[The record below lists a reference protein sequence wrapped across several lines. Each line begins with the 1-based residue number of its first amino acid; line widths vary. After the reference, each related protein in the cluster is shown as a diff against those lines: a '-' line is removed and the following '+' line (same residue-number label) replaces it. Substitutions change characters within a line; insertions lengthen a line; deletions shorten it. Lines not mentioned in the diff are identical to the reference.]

1 MACHHSLPTLSSM
14 TLDEASSCTQCAGST
29 SSRKLL
35 AALSVLGTTVGITMA
50 MHATVSGD
58 RAAAVQLQLIN
69 PAASHVGSTASRLR
83 VPPSMRQPAHRSGVI
98 ASALADPGIQA
109 SDLPP
114 TQVRSESVQAQV
126 LSAAETIA
134 PSVVMERPS
143 EEFLRA
149 ERASKTSSFLACA
162 LALGGLLLG
171 AWAIMRG
178 FQRRPRQSTTEAA
191 AEGRTRTY
199 ASMCTAPNEPSINQL
214 VYAFT
219 EKSAEETVVSMAT
232 PHKERTRFVAETL
245 LPTTSGT
252 YRVRSYKHTLDGI
265 TFTDPI
271 AIIAGK
277 PEGADKVRSESAQA
291 QVLSAA
297 ETIAPSVVMER
308 PSEEFLRAERASKTS
323 SFLACALAL
332 GGLLL
337 GAWAIMRGFQRRPRQ
352 STTEAAAEGRT
363 RTYASMCTA
372 PNEPSINQLVYA
384 FTEKSAE
391 ETVVSMATPHK
402 ERTRFVAETLLPTTS
417 GTYRVRSYKHTLD
430 GITFTDPIAIIA
442 GKPEGAE
449 SVPVRVHD
457 ACWTSE
463 VIGSLKCDCAQ
474 QLAQAMDYI
483 RDNEQGIVLYL
494 HQEGRGI
501 GLANKIA
508 AYRMQEQGVDTVEA
522 NRMLGLPDDSREY
535 TAVKDILEDI
545 NVQSIGLMT
554 NNPRKVKELRSLGIS
569 ISKRISCIVADP
581 GEIAS
586 QYVQTKREQMGHF
599 DSDEEDV
606 DVLCVWTEDE
616 QKAQRFGTKGAHGD
630 GGF

>member
-1 MACHHSLPTLSSM
+1 MYVTGCFQTATMACHHSLPTLSSM

-114 TQVRSESVQAQV
+114 TQVRSESV
-126 LSAAETIA
+126 
-134 PSVVMERPS
+134 
-143 EEFLRA
+143 
-149 ERASKTSSFLACA
+149 
-162 LALGGLLLG
+162 
-171 AWAIMRG
+171 
-178 FQRRPRQSTTEAA
+178 
-191 AEGRTRTY
+191 
-199 ASMCTAPNEPSINQL
+199 
-214 VYAFT
+214 
-219 EKSAEETVVSMAT
+219 
-232 PHKERTRFVAETL
+232 
-245 LPTTSGT
+245 
-252 YRVRSYKHTLDGI
+252 
-265 TFTDPI
+265 
-271 AIIAGK
+271 
-277 PEGADKVRSESAQA
+277 QA

>member
-1 MACHHSLPTLSSM
+1 MYATSCFQTTTMVCPLCVPNLSSM
-14 TLDEASSCTQCAGST
+14 VLDVTNQASLCTQCARSS
-29 SSRKLL
+29 SSRKLV
-35 AALSVLGTTVGITMA
+35 AALSVMGTAVGITMA
-50 MHATVSGD
+50 VHTFTSGTNAAPLQLQSISPTVSHGLKAW
-58 RAAAVQLQLIN
+58 RSQV
-69 PAASHVGSTASRLR
+69 V
-83 VPPSMRQPAHRSGVI
+83 PSMRQPARRGVS
-98 ASALADPGIQA
+98 ASALADSGVQI
-109 SDLPP
+109 SDPP
-114 TQVRSESVQAQV
+114 LMQ
-126 LSAAETIA
+126 
-134 PSVVMERPS
+134 
-143 EEFLRA
+143 
-149 ERASKTSSFLACA
+149 
-162 LALGGLLLG
+162 
-171 AWAIMRG
+171 
-178 FQRRPRQSTTEAA
+178 
-191 AEGRTRTY
+191 
-199 ASMCTAPNEPSINQL
+199 
-214 VYAFT
+214 
-219 EKSAEETVVSMAT
+219 
-232 PHKERTRFVAETL
+232 
-245 LPTTSGT
+245 
-252 YRVRSYKHTLDGI
+252 
-265 TFTDPI
+265 
-271 AIIAGK
+271 
-277 PEGADKVRSESAQA
+277 VRSESAQA

-308 PSEEFLRAERASKTS
+308 PSEEFLRAERASKVS
-323 SFLACALAL
+323 SILGYALAL

-337 GAWAIMRGFQRRPRQ
+337 GAWAVMRGQRATQQTPAE
-352 STTEAAAEGRT
+352 TAAEGSVNN
-363 RTYASMCTA
+363 YASMGTA
-372 PNEPSINQLVYA
+372 PNAPPINQLVYA